1 MTSTIGEVIDYLH
14 SIAPN
19 HLQENYD
26 NAGLIVGDRNTVV
39 RGVLISLD
47 CTEDIVVEAISLG
60 CNLIVSHHPIVFK
73 GLKRF
78 NGASYVERTVI
89 NALRNDIAIF
99 AIHTNLD
106 NVKSNGVNEMICNK
120 IGLKNLKILKPKTNE
135 ESTIGAG
142 MIGTLPEALS
152 ASDFLHFIKSKLNL
166 SVIRHSRK
174 LEQEIQRVAVCG
186 GSGSFLLPE
195 AKIQG
200 ADAFITADFKYHEFF
215 DAEDQLMILDIGHYE
230 SERYTI
236 DLLFGLISNNF
247 SNFASHYTR
256 VDTNPIKYYI

>member
-1 MTSTIGEVIDYLH
+1 MTSTIGEVVDFLH

-19 HLQENYD
+19 HLQEDYD
-26 NAGLIVGDRNTVV
+26 NSGLIVGKRNTAVK
-39 RGVLISLD
+39 GVLISLD
-47 CTEDIVVEAISLG
+47 CTEEIVAEAISLG
-60 CNLIVSHHPIVFK
+60 CNLIVSHHPIVFR

-78 NGASYVERTVI
+78 NGTSYVERTI
-89 NALRNDIAIF
+89 IEALRNDIAIF

-120 IGLKNLKILKPKTNE
+120 IGLVNLEILKPKTNE
-135 ESTIGAG
+135 ELNIGAG
-142 MIGTLPEALS
+142 MIGTLSKAMS
-152 ASDFLHFIKSKLNL
+152 AADFLHFIKAKLDL
-166 SVIRHSRK
+166 TIIRHSSK
-174 LEQEIQRVAVCG
+174 VEKEIQRVAICG
-186 GSGSFLLPE
+186 GSGSFLLTE

-236 DLLFGLISNNF
+236 DLLFGVISNNF
-247 SNFASHYTR
+247 SNFATHYTR